1 MIKAILENRTL
12 KNMADKHLMTPSTTT
27 LSGLLGNGL
36 TYKVP
41 LFQRDYS
48 WKIDNWTD
56 LWEDIKILLNT
67 GKDHYMGA
75 VVLQKVGEKQFLIID
90 GQQRFTTLSLLALAT
105 IKKIQDLIDAG
116 IESENNT
123 ERINELRRGFL
134 GQKDP
139 ASLHYS
145 SKLFLNENNDPFYQ
159 RNLLQLISPQNQKTL
174 IDSNRLLWQGF
185 DFFYKRI
192 GEHFHNAT
200 GAELATFLSK
210 SIGDKT
216 MFIKIEVEDEFSAYT
231 LFETLNYRGV
241 ELTVSDL
248 LKNYL
253 FSLITPS
260 DLRIA
265 KEIWK
270 KIATSVGMENFPIFL
285 RHFWISRKPLVRQ
298 EQLFKTIRTEVAS
311 NQQVFDLLNNLDAYS
326 EMYLALQD
334 PYNIN
339 WQGNRERIKR
349 IREMK
354 LFGVKQQ
361 LPLLMVAKEKFSDQ
375 EFDKTLKVISIISF
389 RYNVIGSRQ
398 ANRMEEVYNIVS
410 QKIFNTTITSAQGVF
425 NNLKELYISDADFR
439 NDFSTLELYS
449 YGQSKKLARYILFE
463 LENNM
468 MQGGDRDYEL
478 DPATIE
484 HILPENAGSHWDI
497 DFPQIIQPSY
507 IYRLGNYTL
516 LEDHLNR
523 DCETL
528 LFDKKKPFYVRS
540 QYEMAK
546 AINYNEWNP
555 LTLDARQSD
564 FAKKATSIWRI
575 SYAD

>member
-1 MIKAILENRTL
+1 
-12 KNMADKHLMTPSTTT
+12 MADKNLMTPSTTS
-27 LSGLLGNGL
+27 LSGLLGNGV

-41 LFQRDYS
+41 VFQRDYS
-48 WKIDNWTD
+48 WRIDNWID

-75 VVLQKVGEKQFLIID
+75 VVLQKTGEKQFLVID

-105 IKKIQDLIDAG
+105 IKKIQDLVDSG
-116 IESENNT
+116 IESKDNS

-139 ASLHYS
+139 ASLHHS

-159 RNLLQLISPQNQKTL
+159 RNLLQLIPPQNEKTL
-174 IDSNRLLWQGF
+174 VDSDQLLWQGF
-185 DFFYKRI
+185 NFFYIKI
-192 GEHFHNAT
+192 GELFPNAA
-200 GAELATFLSK
+200 GVELATFLSK

-216 MFIKIEVEDEFSAYT
+216 MFIKIEVEDELSAYT

-241 ELTVSDL
+241 DLTVTDL

-270 KIATSVGMENFPIFL
+270 KIATSVGIDKFPVFL

-298 EQLFKTIRTEVAS
+298 EQLFKTIRTEIKT
-311 NQQVFDLLNNLDAYS
+311 NQQVFNLLNDLDSYS
-326 EMYLALQD
+326 EIYLALQD
-334 PYNIN
+334 TYSIY
-339 WQGNRERIKR
+339 WRGNRERIKR

-361 LPLLMVAKEKFSDQ
+361 LPLLMVAKERFPDQ

-389 RYNVIGSRQ
+389 RYNVISSRQ
-398 ANRMEEVYNIVS
+398 ANRMEELYNTVS
-410 QKIFNTTITSAQGVF
+410 QKIYNAAITTAQGVF
-425 NNLKELYISDADFR
+425 NEIKELYISDADFR

-449 YGQSKKLARYILFE
+449 YGRSKKLARYILFE

-484 HILPENAGSHWDI
+484 HILPENAGDNWDQ
-497 DFPQIIQPSY
+497 DFPQTVQPSY
-507 IYRLGNYTL
+507 IYRLGNYTV
-516 LEDHLNR
+516 LEDHLNK

-528 LFDKKKPFYVRS
+528 PFDQKKLFYAKS
-540 QYEMAK
+540 QYEMTK
-546 AINYNEWNP
+546 AINYSDWNP
-555 LTLDARQSD
+555 TTLDARQND
-564 FAKKATSIWRI
+564 LARKATSIWRI
-575 SYAD
+575 PYVG

>member
-1 MIKAILENRTL
+1 
-12 KNMADKHLMTPSTTT
+12 MADKNLMTPSTTS
-27 LSGLLGNGL
+27 LSGLLGNGV
-36 TYKVP
+36 TYQVP
-41 LFQRDYS
+41 VFQRDYS
-48 WKIDNWTD
+48 WKNDNWTD

-75 VVLQKVGEKQFLIID
+75 IVLQKMGEKQFLVID
-90 GQQRFTTLSLLALAT
+90 GQQRLTTLSLLVLAT

-116 IESENNT
+116 IEPDNNT
-123 ERINELRRGFL
+123 ERISELRRGFL

-159 RNLLQLISPQNQKTL
+159 RNLLQLIAPQNEKTL
-174 IDSNRLLWQGF
+174 IDSDRLLWQGF
-185 DFFYKRI
+185 DFFYRKI
-192 GEHFHNAT
+192 GELFPNAD
-200 GAELATFLSK
+200 GVALATFLSK
-210 SIGDKT
+210 SIGDKM
-216 MFIKIEVEDEFSAYT
+216 MFIKIEVEDELSAYT

-241 ELTVSDL
+241 DLTVTDL

-253 FSLITPS
+253 FSLITPA

-270 KIATSVGMENFPIFL
+270 KIATGVGIDVFPTFL

-298 EQLFKTIRTEVAS
+298 EQLFKTIRAEVKS
-311 NQQVFDLLNNLDAYS
+311 NQQVFDLLNDLDRYA
-326 EMYLALQD
+326 EVYLALQD
-334 PYNIN
+334 PHSIY
-339 WQGNRERIKR
+339 WRGSRERIKR

-361 LPLLMVAKEKFSDQ
+361 LPLLMIAKEKLTDN
-375 EFDKTLKVISIISF
+375 EFDKVLKIISIISF
-389 RYNVIGSRQ
+389 RYNIVGSHQ
-398 ANRMEEVYNIVS
+398 ANRMEELYNGVA
-410 QKIFNTTITSAQGVF
+410 QKIFNNTITTAQGVF
-425 NNLKELYISDADFR
+425 SDIKELYISDADFR

-449 YGQSKKLARYILFE
+449 YGRSKKLARYILFE
-463 LENNM
+463 LENNL

-478 DPATIE
+478 DPGTIE
-484 HILPENAGSHWDI
+484 HILPENAGANWDH
-497 DFPQIIQPSY
+497 DFSQLIQLSY
-507 IYRLGNYTL
+507 VYRLGNYTL

-528 LFDKKKPFYVRS
+528 LFDQKKPFYTKS
-540 QYEMAK
+540 QYEMSK
-546 AINYNEWNP
+546 IINYNEWNP
-555 LTLDARQSD
+555 AVLDARQHD
-564 FAKKATSIWRI
+564 LARKATAIWRI

>member
-1 MIKAILENRTL
+1 
-12 KNMADKHLMTPSTTT
+12 MADKNLMTPSTTS
-27 LSGLLGNGL
+27 LSGLLGNGI

-41 LFQRDYS
+41 IFQRDYS
-48 WKIDNWTD
+48 WKEDNWND
-56 LWEDIKILLNT
+56 LWEDIKILLNS

-75 VVLQKVGEKQFLIID
+75 VVLQKVGEKKFLVID
-90 GQQRFTTLSLLALAT
+90 GQQRFTTLSLLALAV
-105 IKKIQDLIDAG
+105 IKRIQYLIDSG
-116 IESENNT
+116 TEPENNS
-123 ERINELRRGFL
+123 ERISELRRGFL

-159 RNLLQLISPQNQKTL
+159 RNLLQLISPQNERTL
-174 IDSNRLLWQGF
+174 IDSDRLLWQAF
-185 DFFYKRI
+185 SYFYNKI
-192 GEHFHNAT
+192 GELLPNAS

-210 SIGDKT
+210 SVGDKT
-216 MFIKIEVEDEFSAYT
+216 MFIKIEVEDELSAYT

-241 ELTVSDL
+241 DLTVTDL

-265 KEIWK
+265 KDIWK
-270 KIATSVGMENFPIFL
+270 KVATSVGIEKFPIFL

-298 EQLFKTIRTEVAS
+298 EQLFKTIRSEIKS
-311 NQQVFDLLNNLDAYS
+311 NQHVFSLLNDLDKYS
-326 EMYLALQD
+326 ENYLALQD
-334 PYNIN
+334 PYSII
-339 WQGNRERIKR
+339 WQGNRERFKR
-349 IREMK
+349 VREMK

-398 ANRMEEVYNIVS
+398 ANRMEELYNSVS
-410 QKIFNTTITSAQGVF
+410 QKIFNAALTTAQSVF
-425 NNLKELYISDADFR
+425 NEIKELYVSDQDFR
-439 NDFSTLELYS
+439 NDFSTIELYS
-449 YGQSKKLARYILFE
+449 YGRSKKLARYVLFE
-463 LENNM
+463 LENNL
-468 MQGGDRDYEL
+468 MQGGDRDFEL

-484 HILPENAGSHWDI
+484 HILPENASAAWDN
-497 DFPQIIQPSY
+497 DFPQIIQPNF

-523 DCETL
+523 DCEVL
-528 LFDKKKPFYVRS
+528 PFDQKKPFYIRS
-540 QYEMAK
+540 QYEMSK
-546 AINYNEWNP
+546 DIYSNEWNP
-555 LTLDARQSD
+555 AILNNRQSEL
-564 FAKKATSIWRI
+564 ARKATSIWRI

>member
-1 MIKAILENRTL
+1 
-12 KNMADKHLMTPSTTT
+12 MADKNLMTPSTTS
-27 LSGLLGNGL
+27 LSGLLGNGV

-41 LFQRDYS
+41 IFQRDYS
-48 WKIDNWTD
+48 WKNDNWTD

-75 VVLQKVGEKQFLIID
+75 VVLQKIGEKQFLVID
-90 GQQRFTTLSLLALAT
+90 GQQRFTTMSLLALAT
-105 IKKIQDLIDAG
+105 IRKIQDLIDAG
-116 IESENNT
+116 VEPEDNA

-159 RNLLQLISPQNQKTL
+159 RNLLQLISPQNERTL
-174 IDSNRLLWQGF
+174 IDSDQLLWQGY
-185 DFFYKRI
+185 DFFYKKI
-192 GEHFHNAT
+192 GEYFQNTT
-200 GAELATFLSK
+200 GAKLATFLSK

-216 MFIKIEVEDEFSAYT
+216 MFIKIEVEDELSAYT

-241 ELTVSDL
+241 NLTVTDL

-270 KIATSVGMENFPIFL
+270 KIATSVGIDKFPVFL
-285 RHFWISRKPLVRQ
+285 RHFWISRKPFVRQ
-298 EQLFKTIRTEVAS
+298 EQLFKTIRTEIKS
-311 NQQVFDLLNNLDAYS
+311 NQYVFDLLNDLDAYS
-326 EMYLALQD
+326 EIYLALQD
-334 PYNIN
+334 PYNIY
-339 WQGNRERIKR
+339 WQGNRDRIKR

-361 LPLLMVAKEKFSDQ
+361 LPLLMVAKKKFSDQ
-375 EFDKTLKVISIISF
+375 EFDKTLKVISILSF

-398 ANRMEEVYNIVS
+398 ANRMEELYNTVS
-410 QKIFNTTITSAQGVF
+410 QKIYNNTTTTAQGVF
-425 NNLKELYISDADFR
+425 NDLRELYISDADFR
-439 NDFSTLELYS
+439 NDFSTIELYS
-449 YGQSKKLARYILFE
+449 YGRSKKLARYILFE

-484 HILPENAGSHWDI
+484 HILPENAGANWDQE
-497 DFPQIIQPSY
+497 FPQIIQLRY

-528 LFDKKKPFYVRS
+528 PFDQKKPFYVRS

-555 LTLDARQSD
+555 TVLDTRQNDLAR
-564 FAKKATSIWRI
+564 KATSIWRI

>member
-1 MIKAILENRTL
+1 
-12 KNMADKHLMTPSTTT
+12 MADKNLMTPSTTS
-27 LSGLLGNGL
+27 LSGLLGNGV

-41 LFQRDYS
+41 VYQRDYS
-48 WKIDNWTD
+48 WKNDNWND
-56 LWEDIKILLNT
+56 LWEDIKILLHT

-75 VVLQKVGEKQFLIID
+75 VVLQKMGEKQFWVID

-105 IKKIQDLIDAG
+105 IRKIQDLIDAG
-116 IESENNT
+116 IEPQDNA

-159 RNLLQLISPQNQKTL
+159 RNLLQLISPQNEKTL
-174 IDSNRLLWQGF
+174 IDSDRLLWQGF
-185 DFFYKRI
+185 DFFYKQI
-192 GEHFHNAT
+192 GEYFPNAT

-210 SIGDKT
+210 SVGDKT
-216 MFIKIEVEDEFSAYT
+216 MFIKIEVEDELSAYT

-241 ELTVSDL
+241 DLTVTDL

-265 KEIWK
+265 KNIWK
-270 KIATSVGMENFPIFL
+270 KIATSVGIDKFPVFL
-285 RHFWISRKPLVRQ
+285 RHFWISRNPLVRQ
-298 EQLFKTIRTEVAS
+298 EQLFKVIRTEIKS
-311 NQQVFDLLNNLDAYS
+311 NQHVFALLNDLDRYA
-326 EMYLALQD
+326 EIYLALQD
-334 PYNIN
+334 PYSVY
-339 WQGNRERIKR
+339 WQGNRDRIKR
-349 IREMK
+349 IREQK

-361 LPLLMVAKEKFSDQ
+361 LPLLMVAKEKFSEQ
-375 EFDKTLKVISIISF
+375 EFDNILKVVSIISF

-398 ANRMEEVYNIVS
+398 ANRMEELYNLVS
-410 QKIFNTTITSAQGVF
+410 QKIFNNTTTTAQAAF
-425 NNLKELYISDADFR
+425 SDLRELYISDADFR
-439 NDFSTLELYS
+439 NDFSTLDLYS
-449 YGQSKKLARYILFE
+449 YGRSKKLVRYILFE

-468 MQGGDRDYEL
+468 MQGGERDYEL

-484 HILPENAGSHWDI
+484 HILPENAGAEWDQ
-497 DFPQIIQPSY
+497 DFPQIVQAAY

-523 DCETL
+523 YCERL
-528 LFDKKKPFYVRS
+528 PFDQKKAFYTQS
-540 QYEMAK
+540 QYKMTQV
-546 AINYNEWNP
+546 ITYHDWNP
-555 LTLDARQSD
+555 ATLDLRQND
-564 FAKKATSIWRI
+564 LAKKATSVWRI

>member
-1 MIKAILENRTL
+1 
-12 KNMADKHLMTPSTTT
+12 MADKNFMTPSTTS
-27 LSGLLGNGL
+27 LSGLLGNGI

-41 LFQRDYS
+41 VFQRDYS

-56 LWEDIKILLNT
+56 LWEDIKILLDT

-75 VVLQKVGEKQFLIID
+75 VVLQKTGEKQFLVID
-90 GQQRFTTLSLLALAT
+90 GQQRFTTLSLLALAV
-105 IKKIQDLIDAG
+105 IKRIQDLIDGG
-116 IESENNT
+116 IEPENNA

-159 RNLLQLISPQNQKTL
+159 RNLLQLRPPQNERTL
-174 IDSNRLLWQGF
+174 IDSDRLLWQGF
-185 DFFYKRI
+185 DFFYRKL
-192 GEHFHNAT
+192 GELKSNAT
-200 GAELATFLSK
+200 GAELATFLSR

-216 MFIKIEVEDEFSAYT
+216 MFIKIEVEDELSAYT

-241 ELTVSDL
+241 DLTVTDL

-253 FSLITPS
+253 FSLITAS

-265 KEIWK
+265 KDIWK
-270 KIATSVGMENFPIFL
+270 KIATSVGIDKFPIFL

-298 EQLFKTIRTEVAS
+298 EQLFKTIRNEIKTNE
-311 NQQVFDLLNNLDAYS
+311 QVFNLLNDLDSYS
-326 EMYLALQD
+326 DIYLALQD
-334 PYNIN
+334 PFSNY
-339 WQGNRERIKR
+339 WQGNRDRIKR

-361 LPLLMVAKEKFSDQ
+361 LPLLMAAKDKFSDQ

-398 ANRMEEVYNIVS
+398 ANRMDSLFNAVS
-410 QKIFNTTITSAQGVF
+410 QKIFSSTLTTAQGVF
-425 NNLKELYISDADFR
+425 NEIKELYISDSDFK
-439 NDFSTLELYS
+439 NDFSTIELYS
-449 YGQSKKLARYILFE
+449 YGRSKKLARYVLFE
-463 LENNM
+463 LENNF

-484 HILPENAGSHWDI
+484 HILPENAGADWDQ
-497 DFPQIIQPSY
+497 DFPQTVQPNY
-507 IYRLGNYTL
+507 VYRLGNYTL

-523 DCETL
+523 DCATL
-528 LFDKKKPFYVRS
+528 LFDQKKPFYARS

-546 AINYNEWNP
+546 AINYNDWNP
-555 LTLDARQSD
+555 TTLDARQNEL
-564 FAKKATSIWRI
+564 ARRATSIWRI
-575 SYAD
+575 SYPN

>member
-1 MIKAILENRTL
+1 
-12 KNMADKHLMTPSTTT
+12 MADKNLMTPSTSS
-27 LSGLLGNGL
+27 LSGLLGNGV

-41 LFQRDYS
+41 IFQRDYS
-48 WKIDNWTD
+48 WKVDNWTD

-75 VVLQKVGEKQFLIID
+75 VVLQKIGEKQFLVID
-90 GQQRFTTLSLLALAT
+90 GQQRFTTLSLLALAI
-105 IKKIQDLIDAG
+105 IKKIQDLIDSG
-116 IESENNT
+116 IEPEDNT
-123 ERINELRRGFL
+123 ERISELRRGFL

-159 RNLLQLISPQNQKTL
+159 RNLLQLISPQNELML
-174 IDSNRLLWQGF
+174 IDSDRLLWQAF
-185 DFFYKRI
+185 DFFYKKI
-192 GEHFHNAT
+192 GELYSNAT
-200 GAELATFLSK
+200 GSELATFLSK

-216 MFIKIEVEDEFSAYT
+216 MFIKIEVEDELSAYT

-241 ELTVSDL
+241 DLTVSDL

-265 KEIWK
+265 KDIWK
-270 KIATSVGMENFPIFL
+270 KIATSVGIDKFPVFL

-298 EQLFKTIRTEVAS
+298 EQLFKTIRTEIKS
-311 NQQVFDLLNNLDAYS
+311 NQQVFDLLNDLDRYS
-326 EMYLALQD
+326 ETYLALQD
-334 PYNIN
+334 PFNVL

-375 EFDKTLKVISIISF
+375 EFDKTLKVISTISF

-398 ANRMEEVYNIVS
+398 ANRMEELYNSVS
-410 QKIFNTTITSAQGVF
+410 QKIFNLSLTTAQGIF
-425 NNLKELYISDADFR
+425 NEIRELYISDADFK
-439 NDFSTLELYS
+439 NDFSTLKLYS
-449 YGQSKKLARYILFE
+449 YGRTKKLARYILFE
-463 LENNM
+463 LENNL

-484 HILPENAGSHWDI
+484 HILPENAGANWDN
-497 DFPQIIQPSY
+497 DFPQIIQPNY

-516 LEDHLNR
+516 LEDHINR
-523 DCETL
+523 DCEIL
-528 LFDKKKPFYVRS
+528 PFDQKKAFYSNS
-540 QYEMAK
+540 QYQMSNE
-546 AINYNEWNP
+546 INYNDWNP
-555 LTLDARQSD
+555 TILDKRQNDLAR
-564 FAKKATSIWRI
+564 KATSIWRI
-575 SYAD
+575 SYT

>member
-1 MIKAILENRTL
+1 MAE
-12 KNMADKHLMTPSTTT
+12 KNLMTPSTTS
-27 LSGLLGNGL
+27 LSGLLGNGV
-36 TYKVP
+36 TYRVP
-41 LFQRDYS
+41 IFQRDYS
-48 WKIDNWTD
+48 WKIDNWSD
-56 LWEDIKILLNT
+56 LWEDIKILLST

-75 VVLQKVGEKQFLIID
+75 VVLQKIGEKQFLVID
-90 GQQRFTTLSLLALAT
+90 GQQRFTTLSVIALAV
-105 IKKIQDLIDAG
+105 IKKIEDLIDRG
-116 IESENNT
+116 IEAEDNT
-123 ERINELRRGFL
+123 ERISELRRGFL

-159 RNLLQLISPQNQKTL
+159 RNLLQLIPPQNERTL
-174 IDSNRLLWQGF
+174 LESDQLLWQGF
-185 DFFYKRI
+185 YFFYVKI
-192 GEHFHNAT
+192 EELLPTAT

-216 MFIKIEVEDEFSAYT
+216 MFIKIEVEDELSAYT

-241 ELTVSDL
+241 DLTVTDL

-265 KEIWK
+265 KDIWK
-270 KIATSVGMENFPIFL
+270 KIANSVGIDKFPIFL
-285 RHFWISRKPLVRQ
+285 RHFWISKNPLVRQ
-298 EQLFKTIRTEVAS
+298 EQLFKTIRSEVKS
-311 NQQVFDLLNNLDAYS
+311 NQQVFNLLNDLDSYS
-326 EMYLALQD
+326 EVYLALQD
-334 PYNIN
+334 PSSIF

-361 LPLLMVAKEKFSDQ
+361 LPLLMVAKNRLSDQ
-375 EFDKTLKVISIISF
+375 EFDKILKVISTLSF

-398 ANRMEEVYNIVS
+398 ANKMEELYNTVS
-410 QKIFNTTITSAQGVF
+410 QKIFNSTITTAQEVF
-425 NNLKELYISDADFR
+425 NEIKELYISDADFR
-439 NDFSTLELYS
+439 NDFSTLQLFS
-449 YGQSKKLARYILFE
+449 YGRSKKLVRYILFE

-478 DPATIE
+478 DPAMIE
-484 HILPENAGSHWDI
+484 HILPENASVSWDQN
-497 DFPQIIQPSY
+497 FPQNIQPNY
-507 IYRLGNYTL
+507 MYRLGNYTL

-523 DCETL
+523 DCKTL
-528 LFDKKKPFYVRS
+528 PFDQKKTYYQKS
-540 QYEMAK
+540 QYQTSK
-546 AINYNEWNP
+546 ALNYNDWNP
-555 LTLDARQSD
+555 TILDSRQSD
-564 FAKKATSIWRI
+564 LAKKATAIWRI

>member
-1 MIKAILENRTL
+1 MAN
-12 KNMADKHLMTPSTTT
+12 KNLMTPTTT
-27 LSGLLGNGL
+27 SLSGLLGNGL

-41 LFQRDYS
+41 VFQRDYS

-56 LWEDIKILLNT
+56 LWEDIKILLNS
-67 GKDHYMGA
+67 GRDHYMGA
-75 VVLQKVGEKQFLIID
+75 VVLQKLGEKQFLVID
-90 GQQRFTTLSLLALAT
+90 GQQRFTTLSLIALAT
-105 IKKIQDLIDAG
+105 IKHIQDLINKSIDSDDN
-116 IESENNT
+116 I
-123 ERINELRRGFL
+123 ERISELRRGFL

-159 RNLLQLISPQNQKTL
+159 RNLLQLISPQNEKTL
-174 IDSNRLLWQGF
+174 IDSDRLLWQGF
-185 DFFYKRI
+185 NFFYNKI
-192 GEHFHNAT
+192 GEQFPNAS
-200 GAELATFLSK
+200 GSELASFLSK
-210 SIGDKT
+210 IVGDKT
-216 MFIKIEVEDEFSAYT
+216 MFIKIEVEDELSAYT

-241 ELTVSDL
+241 DLTVTDL

-270 KIATSVGMENFPIFL
+270 KIATSIGIDKFPVFL

-298 EQLFKTIRTEVAS
+298 EQLFKTIRSEIKS
-311 NQQVFDLLNNLDAYS
+311 NQQVFDLLNCLDSYS
-326 EMYLALQD
+326 EIYLALQD
-334 PYNIN
+334 PFSIF
-339 WQGNRERIKR
+339 WQGNRDRIKR

-361 LPLLMVAKEKFSDQ
+361 LPLLMVAKEKLNDH
-375 EFDKTLKVISIISF
+375 EFDKTLKVISTISF

-398 ANRMEEVYNIVS
+398 ANRMEELYNIVS
-410 QKIFNTTITSAQGVF
+410 QKIYNSFITTAQSVF
-425 NNLKELYISDADFR
+425 NDIKELYISDADFK
-439 NDFSTLELYS
+439 NDFSTIELYS
-449 YGQSKKLARYILFE
+449 YGRSKKLARYILFE

-484 HILPENAGSHWDI
+484 HILPENAGVEWDQ
-497 DFPQIIQPSY
+497 DFPQMVQNSY

-516 LEDHLNR
+516 LEAHLNR

-528 LFDKKKPFYVRS
+528 EFDKKKLFYSKS
-540 QYEMAK
+540 QYEMART
-546 AINYNEWNP
+546 IDYNEWNP
-555 LTLDARQSD
+555 NILELRQKDLAR
-564 FAKKATSIWRI
+564 KATSIWRI
-575 SYAD
+575 SYG

>member
-1 MIKAILENRTL
+1 MAN
-12 KNMADKHLMTPSTTT
+12 KNLMTPTTIS

-41 LFQRDYS
+41 VFQRDYS

-56 LWEDIKILLNT
+56 LWEDIKILLNS
-67 GKDHYMGA
+67 GRDHYMGA
-75 VVLQKVGEKQFLIID
+75 VVLQKLGEKQFLVID
-90 GQQRFTTLSLLALAT
+90 GQQRFTTLSLIALAT
-105 IKKIQDLIDAG
+105 IKHIQDLINKG
-116 IESENNT
+116 IDSDDNI
-123 ERINELRRGFL
+123 ERISELRRGFL

-159 RNLLQLISPQNQKTL
+159 RNLLQLISPQNEKTL
-174 IDSNRLLWQGF
+174 IDSDRLLWQGF
-185 DFFYKRI
+185 NFFYNKI
-192 GEHFHNAT
+192 GEQFPNAS
-200 GAELATFLSK
+200 GSELASFLSK
-210 SIGDKT
+210 IVGDKT
-216 MFIKIEVEDEFSAYT
+216 MFIKIEVEDELSAYT

-241 ELTVSDL
+241 DLTVTDL

-270 KIATSVGMENFPIFL
+270 KIATSIGIDKFPVFL

-298 EQLFKTIRTEVAS
+298 EQLFKTIRSEIKS
-311 NQQVFDLLNNLDAYS
+311 NQQVFDLLNCLDSYS
-326 EMYLALQD
+326 EIYLALQD
-334 PYNIN
+334 PFSIF
-339 WQGNRERIKR
+339 WQGNRDRIKR

-361 LPLLMVAKEKFSDQ
+361 LPLLMVAKEKLNDH
-375 EFDKTLKVISIISF
+375 EFDKTLKVISTISF

-398 ANRMEEVYNIVS
+398 ANRMEELYNIVS
-410 QKIFNTTITSAQGVF
+410 QKIYNSFITTAQSVF
-425 NNLKELYISDADFR
+425 NDIKELYISDADFK
-439 NDFSTLELYS
+439 NDFSTIELYS
-449 YGQSKKLARYILFE
+449 YGRSKKLARYILFE

-484 HILPENAGSHWDI
+484 HILPENAGVEWDQ
-497 DFPQIIQPSY
+497 DFPQMIQNSY

-516 LEDHLNR
+516 LEAHLNR

-528 LFDKKKPFYVRS
+528 EFDKKKLFYSKS
-540 QYEMAK
+540 QYEMART
-546 AINYNEWNP
+546 IDYNEWNP
-555 LTLDARQSD
+555 NILELRQKDLAR
-564 FAKKATSIWRI
+564 KATSIWRI
-575 SYAD
+575 SYA

>member
-1 MIKAILENRTL
+1 
-12 KNMADKHLMTPSTTT
+12 MADKNLMTPSTAS
-27 LSGLLGNGL
+27 LSSLLGNGV

-41 LFQRDYS
+41 IFQRDYS

-75 VVLQKVGEKQFLIID
+75 VVLQKTGEKQFLVID
-90 GQQRFTTLSLLALAT
+90 GQQRFTTLSVLALAI
-105 IKKIQDLIDAG
+105 IKKIQDLIDGG
-116 IESENNT
+116 IEAEDNA
-123 ERINELRRGFL
+123 ERISELRRGFL

-159 RNLLQLISPQNQKTL
+159 RNLLQLIPPQNERTL
-174 IDSNRLLWQGF
+174 IDSDRLLWQGF
-185 DFFYKRI
+185 DFFYKKI
-192 GEHFHNAT
+192 GNLFPNAT
-200 GAELATFLSK
+200 GAELATLLSK

-216 MFIKIEVEDEFSAYT
+216 MFIKIEVEDELSAYT

-241 ELTVSDL
+241 DLTVTDL

-270 KIATSVGMENFPIFL
+270 KVATSVGIDKFPVFL

-298 EQLFKTIRTEVAS
+298 EQLFKTIRTEIKS
-311 NQQVFDLLNNLDAYS
+311 NQQVFALLNDLDAYS
-326 EMYLALQD
+326 EIYLALQD
-334 PYNIN
+334 PYSIF

-361 LPLLMVAKEKFSDQ
+361 LPLLMVAKEKFSDP
-375 EFDKTLKVISIISF
+375 EFDKTLKVISNISF

-398 ANRMEEVYNIVS
+398 ANRMEELYNTVS
-410 QKIFNTTITSAQGVF
+410 QKVFNSNVTTAKGVF
-425 NNLKELYISDADFR
+425 NEIKELYISDADFR

-449 YGQSKKLARYILFE
+449 YGRSKKLARYILFE

-484 HILPENAGSHWDI
+484 HILPENAGANWDQ
-497 DFPQIIQPSY
+497 DFLQIIQPNY

-528 LFDKKKPFYVRS
+528 PFDQKKPFYERS

-546 AINYNEWNP
+546 EINYNNWNP
-555 LTLDARQSD
+555 TILDERQNDLAR
-564 FAKKATSIWRI
+564 KATSIWRI

>member
-1 MIKAILENRTL
+1 
-12 KNMADKHLMTPSTTT
+12 MADKNLMTPSTTS

-36 TYKVP
+36 TYRVP
-41 LFQRDYS
+41 VFQRDYS
-48 WKIDNWTD
+48 WKEDNWID

-75 VVLQKVGEKQFLIID
+75 VVLQKVGEKEFLVID

-116 IESENNT
+116 IEAENNT
-123 ERINELRRGFL
+123 ERISELRRAFL

-159 RNLLQLISPQNQKTL
+159 RNLLQIIAPQNERTL
-174 IDSNRLLWQGF
+174 IDSDRLLWQAF
-185 DFFYKRI
+185 NFFYDKI
-192 GEHFHNAT
+192 GELFPNAT
-200 GAELATFLSK
+200 GTDLATFLSK

-216 MFIKIEVEDEFSAYT
+216 MFIKIEVEDELSAYT

-241 ELTVSDL
+241 DLTVSDL

-253 FSLITPS
+253 FSLITPA

-265 KEIWK
+265 KDIWK
-270 KIATSVGMENFPIFL
+270 KIATGIGIDRFPIFL
-285 RHFWISRKPLVRQ
+285 RHFWISKKPLVRQ
-298 EQLFKTIRTEVAS
+298 EQLFKTIRAEIKS
-311 NQQVFDLLNNLDAYS
+311 NQQVFDLLNALDRYS
-326 EMYLALQD
+326 EIYLALQD
-334 PYNIN
+334 PFHVY

-361 LPLLMVAKEKFSDQ
+361 LPLLMVANEKLSDQ
-375 EFDKTLKVISIISF
+375 EFDRVLKVISIISF

-398 ANRMEEVYNIVS
+398 ANRMEELYNSVS
-410 QKIFNTTITSAQGVF
+410 QKVFNGITTTAQVIFNDIR
-425 NNLKELYISDADFR
+425 ELYISDADFR
-439 NDFSTLELYS
+439 NDFSTIQLYS
-449 YGQSKKLARYILFE
+449 YGRSKKLVRYILFE
-463 LENNM
+463 LENNF

-484 HILPENAGSHWDI
+484 HILPENAGVDWDQ
-497 DFPQIIQPSY
+497 DFPRIIQSNY
-507 IYRLGNYTL
+507 VYRLGNYTL

-523 DCETL
+523 NCEIL
-528 LFDKKKPFYVRS
+528 PFNQKKPFYQRS
-540 QYEMAK
+540 QYEMTK
-546 AINYNEWNP
+546 AINYTDWNP
-555 LTLDARQSD
+555 GILDARQND
-564 FAKKATSIWRI
+564 LARRATSIWRI
-575 SYAD
+575 PYAD

>member
-1 MIKAILENRTL
+1 
-12 KNMADKHLMTPSTTT
+12 MADKNLMTPSTAS
-27 LSGLLGNGL
+27 LSGLLGNGI

-41 LFQRDYS
+41 IFQRDYS

-75 VVLQKVGEKQFLIID
+75 VVLQKIGEKQFLVID
-90 GQQRFTTLSLLALAT
+90 GQQRFTTLSVLALAV
-105 IKKIQDLIDAG
+105 IKRIQDLINGG
-116 IESENNT
+116 IEPEDNA

-159 RNLLQLISPQNQKTL
+159 RNLLQLISPQNERTL
-174 IDSNRLLWQGF
+174 IDSDRLLWQAF
-185 DFFYKRI
+185 DFFYKKI
-192 GEHFHNAT
+192 GELFPNAT

-210 SIGDKT
+210 SIGDKN
-216 MFIKIEVEDEFSAYT
+216 MFIKIEVEDELSAYT

-241 ELTVSDL
+241 DLTVTDL

-265 KEIWK
+265 KDIWK
-270 KIATSVGMENFPIFL
+270 KVATSVGIEKFPIFL
-285 RHFWISRKPLVRQ
+285 RHFWISRKRLVRQ
-298 EQLFKTIRTEVAS
+298 EQLFKTIRTEIKT
-311 NQQVFDLLNNLDAYS
+311 NQQVFALLNDLDNYS
-326 EMYLALQD
+326 ETYLALQD
-334 PYNIN
+334 PFSII

-361 LPLLMVAKEKFSDQ
+361 LPLLMVAKERFTDQ
-375 EFDKTLKVISIISF
+375 EFDKTLKVISILSF
-389 RYNVIGSRQ
+389 RYNVVGSRQ
-398 ANRMEEVYNIVS
+398 ANRMEELYNSVS
-410 QKIFNTTITSAQGVF
+410 QKIFNSTLTTAQGVF
-425 NNLKELYISDADFR
+425 NEIRELYISDADFR

-449 YGQSKKLARYILFE
+449 YGRSKKLARYMLFE

-468 MQGGDRDYEL
+468 MQGGNRDYEL

-484 HILPENAGSHWDI
+484 HILPENAGANWDQ
-497 DFPQIIQPSY
+497 DFPQTIQANY

-523 DCETL
+523 DCEILT
-528 LFDKKKPFYVRS
+528 FDQKKPFYSKS
-540 QYEMAK
+540 QYQMTK
-546 AINYNEWNP
+546 DINYNDWNP
-555 LTLDARQSD
+555 TILDNRQNELAR
-564 FAKKATSIWRI
+564 KATSIWRI
-575 SYAD
+575 PYAD

>member
-1 MIKAILENRTL
+1 MAN
-12 KNMADKHLMTPSTTT
+12 KNLMTPTTIS

-41 LFQRDYS
+41 VFQRDYS

-56 LWEDIKILLNT
+56 LWEDIKILLNS
-67 GKDHYMGA
+67 GRDHYMGA
-75 VVLQKVGEKQFLIID
+75 VVLQKLGEKQFLVID
-90 GQQRFTTLSLLALAT
+90 GQQRFTTLSLIALAT
-105 IKKIQDLIDAG
+105 IKHIQDLINKG
-116 IESENNT
+116 IDSDDNI
-123 ERINELRRGFL
+123 ERISELRRGFL

-159 RNLLQLISPQNQKTL
+159 RNLLQLISPQNEKTL
-174 IDSNRLLWQGF
+174 IDSDRLLWQGF
-185 DFFYKRI
+185 NFFYNKI
-192 GEHFHNAT
+192 GEQFPNAS
-200 GAELATFLSK
+200 GSELASFLSK
-210 SIGDKT
+210 IVGDKT
-216 MFIKIEVEDEFSAYT
+216 MFIKIEVEDELSAYT

-241 ELTVSDL
+241 DLTVTDL

-270 KIATSVGMENFPIFL
+270 KIATSIGIDKFPVFL

-298 EQLFKTIRTEVAS
+298 EQLFKTIRSEIKS
-311 NQQVFDLLNNLDAYS
+311 NQQVFDLLNCLDSYS
-326 EMYLALQD
+326 EIYLALQD
-334 PYNIN
+334 PFSVF
-339 WQGNRERIKR
+339 WQGNRDRIKR

-361 LPLLMVAKEKFSDQ
+361 LPLLMVAKEKLNDH
-375 EFDKTLKVISIISF
+375 EFDKTLKVISTISF

-398 ANRMEEVYNIVS
+398 ANRMEELYNIVS
-410 QKIFNTTITSAQGVF
+410 QKIYNSFITTAQSVF
-425 NNLKELYISDADFR
+425 NDIKELYISDADFK
-439 NDFSTLELYS
+439 NDFSTIELYS
-449 YGQSKKLARYILFE
+449 YGRSKKLARYILFE

-484 HILPENAGSHWDI
+484 HILPENAGVEWDQ
-497 DFPQIIQPSY
+497 DFPQMIQNSY

-516 LEDHLNR
+516 LEAHLNR

-528 LFDKKKPFYVRS
+528 EFDKKKLFYSKS
-540 QYEMAK
+540 QYEMART
-546 AINYNEWNP
+546 IDYNEWNP
-555 LTLDARQSD
+555 NILELRQKDLAR
-564 FAKKATSIWRI
+564 KATSIWRI
-575 SYAD
+575 SYA

>member
-1 MIKAILENRTL
+1 
-12 KNMADKHLMTPSTTT
+12 MADKNLMTPSTTS
-27 LSGLLGNGL
+27 LSGLLGNGI

-41 LFQRDYS
+41 IFQRDYS
-48 WKIDNWTD
+48 WKEDNWTD
-56 LWEDIKILLNT
+56 LWEDIKILLDS

-75 VVLQKVGEKQFLIID
+75 VVLQKVGEKQFLVID
-90 GQQRFTTLSLLALAT
+90 GQQRFTTLSLLALAV
-105 IKKIQDLIDAG
+105 IKRIQDLIDSG
-116 IESENNT
+116 IESDNNS
-123 ERINELRRGFL
+123 ERIKELRRGFL

-159 RNLLQLISPQNQKTL
+159 RNLLQLISPQNERTL
-174 IDSNRLLWQGF
+174 IDSDRLLWQAF
-185 DFFYKRI
+185 SYFYNKI
-192 GEHFHNAT
+192 GELLPNAN

-216 MFIKIEVEDEFSAYT
+216 MFIKIEVEDELSAYT

-241 ELTVSDL
+241 DLTVTDL

-265 KEIWK
+265 KDIWK
-270 KIATSVGMENFPIFL
+270 KVATSVGIEKFPIFL

-298 EQLFKTIRTEVAS
+298 EQLFKTIRSEINS
-311 NQQVFDLLNNLDAYS
+311 NQHVFSLLNDLDKYS
-326 EMYLALQD
+326 EIYLALQD
-334 PYNIN
+334 PYSII
-339 WQGNRERIKR
+339 WQGNKERIKR

-375 EFDKTLKVISIISF
+375 EFDKTLKVISVISF

-398 ANRMEEVYNIVS
+398 ANRMEELYNSVS
-410 QKIFNTTITSAQGVF
+410 QKIFNATLATAQAVF
-425 NNLKELYISDADFR
+425 NEIKELYVSDQDFR
-439 NDFSTLELYS
+439 NDFSTIELYS
-449 YGQSKKLARYILFE
+449 YGRSKKLARYVLFE
-463 LENNM
+463 LENNL
-468 MQGGDRDYEL
+468 MQGGDRDFEN

-484 HILPENAGSHWDI
+484 HILPENASAAWDH
-497 DFPQIIQPSY
+497 DFPQIIQPNY

-523 DCETL
+523 DCEVL
-528 LFDKKKPFYVRS
+528 PFDQKKPFYTRS
-540 QYEMAK
+540 QYEMSK
-546 AINYNEWNP
+546 DINYNEWNP
-555 LTLDARQSD
+555 TILNNRQSD
-564 FAKKATSIWRI
+564 LARKATSIWRI

>member
-1 MIKAILENRTL
+1 
-12 KNMADKHLMTPSTTT
+12 MAEKILMTPSTAS
-27 LSGLLGNGL
+27 LSGLLGNGIS
-36 TYKVP
+36 YKVP
-41 LFQRDYS
+41 VFQRDYS

-56 LWEDIKILLNT
+56 LWEDIVILLNT
-67 GKDHYMGA
+67 RKDHYLGA
-75 VVLQKVGEKQFLIID
+75 VVLQKIGEKQFLVID
-90 GQQRFTTLSLLALAT
+90 GQQRFTTLSVLALAV
-105 IKKIQDLIDAG
+105 IKRIQDLIDRG
-116 IESENNT
+116 IESEDNA

-159 RNLLQLISPQNQKTL
+159 RNLLQLISPQNERSL
-174 IDSNRLLWQGF
+174 IDSDRLLWQAF
-185 DFFYKRI
+185 DFFYKKI
-192 GEHFHNAT
+192 GEQFPNTT
-200 GAELATFLSK
+200 GSELATFLSK

-216 MFIKIEVEDEFSAYT
+216 MFIKIEVEDELSAYT

-241 ELTVSDL
+241 DLTVSDL

-265 KEIWK
+265 KDIWK
-270 KIATSVGMENFPIFL
+270 KVATSVGIEKFPIFL

-298 EQLFKTIRTEVAS
+298 EQLFKTIRTEIKS
-311 NQQVFDLLNNLDAYS
+311 NQQVFKLLYDLDAYS
-326 EMYLALQD
+326 ETYLALQD
-334 PYNIN
+334 PFNIL

-375 EFDKTLKVISIISF
+375 EFDKTLKVISTISF
-389 RYNVIGSRQ
+389 RYNVVGSRQ
-398 ANRMEEVYNIVS
+398 ANRMEELYNSVS
-410 QKIFNTTITSAQGVF
+410 QKIFNSTLITAQGVF
-425 NNLKELYISDADFR
+425 NEIRELYISDADFK
-439 NDFSTLELYS
+439 NDFSTFQLYS
-449 YGQSKKLARYILFE
+449 YGRSKKLARYVLFE

-484 HILPENAGSHWDI
+484 HILPENAGANWDQE
-497 DFPQIIQPSY
+497 FPQIIQTNY

-523 DCETL
+523 DCEIL
-528 LFDKKKPFYVRS
+528 PFDQKKTFYSRS
-540 QYEMAK
+540 QYEMTK
-546 AINYNEWNP
+546 VINYNDWNP
-555 LTLDARQSD
+555 TILDNRQNDLAR
-564 FAKKATSIWRI
+564 KATTIWRI

>member
-1 MIKAILENRTL
+1 
-12 KNMADKHLMTPSTTT
+12 MADKNLMTPSTTS
-27 LSGLLGNGL
+27 LSGLLGNGI

-41 LFQRDYS
+41 IFQRDYS
-48 WKIDNWTD
+48 WKIDNWSD

-67 GKDHYMGA
+67 RKDHYMGA
-75 VVLQKVGEKQFLIID
+75 VVLQKIEDKLFLVID
-90 GQQRFTTLSLLALAT
+90 GQQRFTTLSVLALAV
-105 IKKIQDLIDAG
+105 IKRIQDLIDGG
-116 IESENNT
+116 IESEDNT

-159 RNLLQLISPQNQKTL
+159 RNLLQLIPPQNERML
-174 IDSNRLLWQGF
+174 IDSDRLLWQAF
-185 DFFYKRI
+185 DFFYKKI
-192 GEHFHNAT
+192 GELFPNAT

-216 MFIKIEVEDEFSAYT
+216 MFIKIEVEDELSAYT

-241 ELTVSDL
+241 DLTVTDL

-265 KEIWK
+265 KDIWK
-270 KIATSVGMENFPIFL
+270 KVATSVGIEKFPIFL

-298 EQLFKTIRTEVAS
+298 EQLFKTIRTEVKT
-311 NQQVFDLLNNLDAYS
+311 NHQVFSLLNDLENYS
-326 EMYLALQD
+326 ETYLALQD
-334 PYNIN
+334 PFSNL
-339 WQGNRERIKR
+339 WHGNRERIKR

-375 EFDKTLKVISIISF
+375 EFDKVLKVISIISF

-398 ANRMEEVYNIVS
+398 ANRMEELYNSVS
-410 QKIFNTTITSAQGVF
+410 QKIFNSTLITAQGVF
-425 NNLKELYISDADFR
+425 NEIRELYISDADFK
-439 NDFSTLELYS
+439 NDFSTLQLYS
-449 YGQSKKLARYILFE
+449 YGRSKKLLRYILFE

-484 HILPENAGSHWDI
+484 HILPENAGINWDQ
-497 DFPQIIQPSY
+497 DFPQILQPNY

-516 LEDHLNR
+516 LENHLNR
-523 DCETL
+523 ECEIL
-528 LFDKKKPFYVRS
+528 PFDKKKQFYSRS
-540 QYEMAK
+540 QYEMTK
-546 AINYNEWNP
+546 IINYNDWNP
-555 LTLDARQSD
+555 TILDIRQNELAR
-564 FAKKATSIWRI
+564 KATSIWRI

>member
-1 MIKAILENRTL
+1 
-12 KNMADKHLMTPSTTT
+12 MADKNLMTPSTAS
-27 LSGLLGNGL
+27 LSGLLGNGI

-41 LFQRDYS
+41 IFQRDYS

-75 VVLQKVGEKQFLIID
+75 VVLQKIGEKQFLVID
-90 GQQRFTTLSLLALAT
+90 GQQRFTTLSLLALAV
-105 IKKIQDLIDAG
+105 IKRIQDLIDTG
-116 IESENNT
+116 IEPEDNS

-159 RNLLQLISPQNQKTL
+159 RNLLQLIPPQNERTL
-174 IDSNRLLWQGF
+174 IDSDRLLWQSF
-185 DFFYKRI
+185 DFFYKKI
-192 GEHFHNAT
+192 GELLQNAT

-216 MFIKIEVEDEFSAYT
+216 MFIKIEVEDELSAYT

-241 ELTVSDL
+241 DLTVTDL

-253 FSLITPS
+253 FSLITPA

-265 KEIWK
+265 KDIWK
-270 KIATSVGMENFPIFL
+270 KVATSVGIEKFPVFL

-298 EQLFKTIRTEVAS
+298 EQLFKTIRTEIKT
-311 NQQVFDLLNNLDAYS
+311 NQQVFTLLNDLDNYS
-326 EMYLALQD
+326 ESYLALQD
-334 PYNIN
+334 PYSIL

-361 LPLLMVAKEKFSDQ
+361 LPLLMVVKEKFTDQ
-375 EFDKTLKVISIISF
+375 EFDKTLKLISILSF

-398 ANRMEEVYNIVS
+398 ANRMEELYNSVS
-410 QKIFNTTITSAQGVF
+410 QKIFNSTLTTAQGIF
-425 NNLKELYISDADFR
+425 NDIRELYISDADFK

-449 YGQSKKLARYILFE
+449 YGRSKKLARYILFE
-463 LENNM
+463 LENNI
-468 MQGGDRDYEL
+468 MQGGNRDFEL

-484 HILPENAGSHWDI
+484 HILPENAGANWDE
-497 DFPQIIQPSY
+497 DFPQIVQPNY

-523 DCETL
+523 DCEIL
-528 LFDKKKPFYVRS
+528 PFDQKKPFYSRS
-540 QYEMAK
+540 QYEMSK
-546 AINYNEWNP
+546 DINYNDWNP
-555 LTLDARQSD
+555 TTLDNRQNELAR
-564 FAKKATSIWRI
+564 KATSIWRI

>member
-1 MIKAILENRTL
+1 
-12 KNMADKHLMTPSTTT
+12 MADKNLMTPSTAS
-27 LSGLLGNGL
+27 LSSLLGNGV

-41 LFQRDYS
+41 IFQRDYS

-75 VVLQKVGEKQFLIID
+75 VVLQKTGEKQFLVID
-90 GQQRFTTLSLLALAT
+90 GQQRFTTLSILALAI
-105 IKKIQDLIDAG
+105 IKKIQDLIDGG
-116 IESENNT
+116 IEAEDNK
-123 ERINELRRGFL
+123 ERVSELRRGFL

-159 RNLLQLISPQNQKTL
+159 RNLLQLLPPQNERTL
-174 IDSNRLLWQGF
+174 IDSDKLLWQGF
-185 DFFYKRI
+185 DFFYKKI
-192 GEHFHNAT
+192 GELFPNAT
-200 GAELATFLSK
+200 GADLATLLSK

-216 MFIKIEVEDEFSAYT
+216 MFIKIEVEDELSAYT

-241 ELTVSDL
+241 DLTVTDL

-270 KIATSVGMENFPIFL
+270 KVATSVGIDKFPVFL

-298 EQLFKTIRTEVAS
+298 EQLFKTIRSEIKS
-311 NQQVFDLLNNLDAYS
+311 NQQVFNLLNELDAYS
-326 EMYLALQD
+326 EIYLALQD
-334 PYNIN
+334 PYNIF

-361 LPLLMVAKEKFSDQ
+361 LPLLMVAKDKFSDQ

-398 ANRMEEVYNIVS
+398 ANRMEELYNTVS
-410 QKIFNTTITSAQGVF
+410 QKVFNSSITTAQGVF
-425 NNLKELYISDADFR
+425 NEIKELYISDADFR
-439 NDFSTLELYS
+439 NDFSTLQLYS
-449 YGQSKKLARYILFE
+449 YGRSKKLARYILFE

-484 HILPENAGSHWDI
+484 HILPENAGANWDQ
-497 DFPQIIQPSY
+497 DFPQVIQPNY

-528 LFDKKKPFYVRS
+528 PFNQKKPFYDRS
-540 QYEMAK
+540 QYEMTK
-546 AINYNEWNP
+546 AINYNDWNP
-555 LTLDARQSD
+555 TILDSRQNELAR
-564 FAKKATSIWRI
+564 KATSIWRI
-575 SYAD
+575 SYAN

>member
-1 MIKAILENRTL
+1 
-12 KNMADKHLMTPSTTT
+12 MADKNLMTPSTTS
-27 LSGLLGNGL
+27 LSGLLGNGI

-41 LFQRDYS
+41 VFQRDYS

-75 VVLQKVGEKQFLIID
+75 VVLQKIGEKQFLVID
-90 GQQRFTTLSLLALAT
+90 GQQRFTTLSLLALAV
-105 IKKIQDLIDAG
+105 IKRIQDLIDKG
-116 IESENNT
+116 IESEDNS

-159 RNLLQLISPQNQKTL
+159 RNLLQLITPQNERTL
-174 IDSNRLLWQGF
+174 IDSDRLLWQAF
-185 DFFYKRI
+185 DYFYKKI
-192 GEHFHNAT
+192 GELKPNAS
-200 GAELATFLSK
+200 GSELATFLSK

-216 MFIKIEVEDEFSAYT
+216 MFIKIEVEDELSAYT

-241 ELTVSDL
+241 DLTVTDL

-253 FSLITPS
+253 FSLITQA

-265 KEIWK
+265 KDIWK
-270 KIATSVGMENFPIFL
+270 KVATSVGIEKFPIFL

-298 EQLFKTIRTEVAS
+298 EQLFKTIRTEIKT
-311 NQQVFDLLNNLDAYS
+311 NQQVFNLLNDLDNYS
-326 EMYLALQD
+326 ESYLALQD
-334 PYNIN
+334 PFSVL
-339 WQGNRERIKR
+339 WQGNRERIRR

-361 LPLLMVAKEKFSDQ
+361 LPLLMVAKEKFTDQ
-375 EFDKTLKVISIISF
+375 EFDNILKVISVLSF

-398 ANRMEEVYNIVS
+398 ANRMEELYNSVS
-410 QKIFNTTITSAQGVF
+410 QKIFNSILTTAQGVF
-425 NNLKELYISDADFR
+425 MEIKELYISDTDFK
-439 NDFSTLELYS
+439 NDFSTIELYS
-449 YGQSKKLARYILFE
+449 YGRSKKLARYILFE

-468 MQGGDRDYEL
+468 MQGGNRDFEL

-484 HILPENAGSHWDI
+484 HILPENAGVNWDE
-497 DFPQIIQPSY
+497 DFPQTIQSNY

-523 DCETL
+523 DCEIL
-528 LFDKKKPFYVRS
+528 PFNRKKLFYSRS
-540 QYEMAK
+540 QYEMSK
-546 AINYNEWNP
+546 NINYNDWNP
-555 LTLDARQSD
+555 TAIDTRQNELAR
-564 FAKKATSIWRI
+564 KATSIWRI
-575 SYAD
+575 PYAD

>member
-1 MIKAILENRTL
+1 MAN
-12 KNMADKHLMTPSTTT
+12 KNLMTPTTIS

-41 LFQRDYS
+41 VFQRDYS

-56 LWEDIKILLNT
+56 LWEDIKILLNS
-67 GKDHYMGA
+67 GRDHYMGA
-75 VVLQKVGEKQFLIID
+75 VVLQKLGEKQFLVID
-90 GQQRFTTLSLLALAT
+90 GQQRFTTLSLIALAT
-105 IKKIQDLIDAG
+105 IKHIQDLINKG
-116 IESENNT
+116 IDSDDNI
-123 ERINELRRGFL
+123 ERISELRRGFL

-159 RNLLQLISPQNQKTL
+159 RNLLQLISPQNEKTL
-174 IDSNRLLWQGF
+174 IDSDRLLWQGF
-185 DFFYKRI
+185 NFFYNKI
-192 GEHFHNAT
+192 GEQFPNAS
-200 GAELATFLSK
+200 GSELASFLSK
-210 SIGDKT
+210 IVGDKT
-216 MFIKIEVEDEFSAYT
+216 MFIKIEVEDELSAYT

-241 ELTVSDL
+241 DLTVTDL

-270 KIATSVGMENFPIFL
+270 KIATSIGIDKFPVFL

-298 EQLFKTIRTEVAS
+298 EQLFKTIRSEIKS
-311 NQQVFDLLNNLDAYS
+311 NQQVFDLLNCLDSYS
-326 EMYLALQD
+326 EIYLALQD
-334 PYNIN
+334 PFSVF
-339 WQGNRERIKR
+339 WQGNRDRIKR

-361 LPLLMVAKEKFSDQ
+361 LPLLMVAKEKLNDH
-375 EFDKTLKVISIISF
+375 EFDKTLKVISTISF

-398 ANRMEEVYNIVS
+398 ANRMEELYNIVS
-410 QKIFNTTITSAQGVF
+410 QKIYNSFITTAQSVF
-425 NNLKELYISDADFR
+425 NDIKELYISDADFK
-439 NDFSTLELYS
+439 NDFSTIELYS
-449 YGQSKKLARYILFE
+449 YGRSKKLARYILFE

-484 HILPENAGSHWDI
+484 HILPENAGVEWDQ
-497 DFPQIIQPSY
+497 DFPQMVQNSY

-516 LEDHLNR
+516 LEAHLNR

-528 LFDKKKPFYVRS
+528 EFDKKKLFYSKS
-540 QYEMAK
+540 QYEMARK
-546 AINYNEWNP
+546 IDYNEWNP
-555 LTLDARQSD
+555 NILELRQKDLAR
-564 FAKKATSIWRI
+564 KATSIWRI
-575 SYAD
+575 SYA